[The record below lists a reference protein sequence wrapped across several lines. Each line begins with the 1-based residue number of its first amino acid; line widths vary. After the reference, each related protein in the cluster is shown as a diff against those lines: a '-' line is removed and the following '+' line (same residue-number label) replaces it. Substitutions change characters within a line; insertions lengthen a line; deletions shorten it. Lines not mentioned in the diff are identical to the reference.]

1 MTNSIIEPYA
11 WGYIITLNW
20 MLAWQATNLKVHL
33 LGGWFKLTGNKEKI
47 FTAPDADE
55 YIGMHWGILGELL
68 SCPICLTHWVGAI
81 VSLVFIY
88 FGAPIF
94 LTPLCFFTYPVMV
107 YVVLKILVFK

>member
-1 MTNSIIEPYA
+1 MGLIGRKSASLIIKTVSLYSEMVGMYSQA
-11 WGYIITLNW
+11 LVDELVRVNENQN
-20 MLAWQATNLKVHL
+20 LA
-33 LGGWFKLTGNKEKI
+33 GGQGL
-47 FTAPDADE
+47 
-55 YIGMHWGILGELL
+55 
-68 SCPICLTHWVGAI
+68 